1 MPWYNGICSQ
11 ETWMRIL
18 YIATRICW
26 PVRSGAHLRDFHI
39 AAYLAR
45 NAELTYIGQDP
56 AEDNPGQPPV
66 SVERIEALGD
76 AEVIRVRRNTGYSMG
91 AMIRGFIGPL
101 TLNALNYTSPLVSE
115 QLEKVLRSQSF
126 DVVQIESV
134 LLQSYVPL
142 IRRLAPNAL
151 LNSDWHNIDSEV
163 TARYAQQAPNLPR
176 RIYAWRSATLL
187 KNQEDELL
195 RHCDIHTVC
204 SERERDALLV
214 RSPNSN
220 IEVIPNGVDWPSLA
234 SLTDDKSLRRNL
246 IFVGAM
252 DYHANIDA
260 VLYLARDIWPAIR
273 ERRPDLKFVVVGSK
287 PAAEILKLAEQPGIS
302 VTGTVP
308 DVKPYYQTALAAVT
322 PIRIAGGTRLKILEA
337 MAAGVPVI
345 STSRG
350 AEGLPVTD
358 GKDILLADSVARFVE
373 CVATLDQSSGQ
384 WQRIAAEGRKLSR
397 NYDWA
402 VVGAK
407 LLNFYESKPGTLTAR
422 VES

>member
-1 MPWYNGICSQ
+1 
-11 ETWMRIL
+11 MRIL
-18 YIATRICW
+18 YLATRVCW

-39 AAYLAR
+39 AGYLAR
-45 NAELTYIGQDP
+45 NAKLTYIGLDP
-56 AEDNPGQPPV
+56 AEDNPGQQPV
-66 SVERIEALGD
+66 CIGRIEALGD
-76 AEVIRVRRNTGYSMG
+76 AEVIRVRRTTGYGVG
-91 AMIRGFIGPL
+91 AMMRGFIGPAP
-101 TLNALNYTSPLVSE
+101 LNALNYTSPLVSE
-115 QLEKVLRSQSF
+115 QLDRVLRSHSF

-134 LLQSYVPL
+134 LLQSYIVL

-163 TARYAQQAPNLPR
+163 TARYAQQALNLPR
-176 RIYAWRSATLL
+176 RIYAWRSAALM

-195 RHCDIHTVC
+195 RRCDIHTVC
-204 SERERDALLV
+204 SEREREALLA
-214 RSPNSN
+214 RGLNRN

-234 SLTDDKSLRRNL
+234 SLPDDKSPRRNL

-260 VLYLARDIWPAIR
+260 VLYFAREIWPAIR
-273 ERRPDLKFVVVGSK
+273 ERRPDLKFVIVGSK

-308 DVKPYYQTALAAVT
+308 DVKPYYRTALAAVT

-337 MAAGVPVI
+337 MAAGVPVV

-350 AEGLPVTD
+350 AEGLPVND
-358 GKDILLADSVARFVE
+358 GKDILLADSVARFAE
-373 CVATLDQSSGQ
+373 CAANLDQRSEQ
-384 WQRIAAEGRKLSR
+384 WQQIAAAGRKLAR

-402 VVGAK
+402 TVGAK
-407 LLNFYESKPGTLTAR
+407 LLGFYESKLTAAASSR
-422 VES
+422 S